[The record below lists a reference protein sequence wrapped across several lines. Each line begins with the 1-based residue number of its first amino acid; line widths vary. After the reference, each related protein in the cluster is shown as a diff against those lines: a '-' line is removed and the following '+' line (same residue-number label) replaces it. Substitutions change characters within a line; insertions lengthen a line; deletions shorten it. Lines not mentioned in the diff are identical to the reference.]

1 MRAATLSSAADHNA
15 VVHPDRV
22 AVIAHS
28 GKTLDGGLG
37 QLRAELAAAEV
48 PDPRWFE
55 VPKSKMAPKRVRA
68 ALDAGA
74 ELLVVWG
81 GDGMVQ
87 RCVDAAAGSDA
98 AVAIIPAG
106 TANLFAS
113 NLGIPKDLPTALA
126 VGLSGC
132 RRRFDLG
139 KINGEH
145 FAVMAGAGMDA
156 LMIRDAD
163 GTLKHRLGRAAYVL
177 SGARSTGIRRVATKV
192 RLDGDKWFD
201 GRASCVLIANV
212 GRVMGNIPVFPDA
225 SPTDGILEIGIVTAE
240 GRWQWM
246 RTLARTATGKAPD
259 SPFVELARGRKIDVR
274 FSKAIPYEL
283 DGGDRKKVRRLRI
296 SVKPE
301 VVTICVPRPEPSS

>member
-1 MRAATLSSAADHNA
+1 MGAATVSSAADHNA

-37 QLRAELAAAEV
+37 QLRAELAAADV

-68 ALDAGA
+68 ALDDGA
-74 ELLVVWG
+74 ELLYVWG

-87 RCVDAAAGSDA
+87 RCVDEVAGSDT

-113 NLGIPKDLPTALA
+113 NLGIPKDLSAAVAL
-126 VGLSGC
+126 GLTGC

-156 LMIRDAD
+156 VMIRDAD
-163 GTLKHRLGRAAYVL
+163 GALKNRLGRAAYVFT
-177 SGARSTGIRRVATKV
+177 GARSTRIRRVGTRV

-201 GRASCVLIANV
+201 GKASCVLVGNV
-212 GRVMGNIPVFPDA
+212 GRVMGNVPVFPDA
-225 SPTDGILEIGIVTAE
+225 SPTDGILEVGIVTAE

-246 RTLARTATGKAPD
+246 RTLARTATRKAPD
-259 SPFVELARGRKIDVR
+259 SPFVELARGRKVDVR

-283 DGGDRKKVRRLRI
+283 DGGDRKKTKRLRI

-301 VVTICVPRPEPSS
+301 AVTICVPPPEPGS